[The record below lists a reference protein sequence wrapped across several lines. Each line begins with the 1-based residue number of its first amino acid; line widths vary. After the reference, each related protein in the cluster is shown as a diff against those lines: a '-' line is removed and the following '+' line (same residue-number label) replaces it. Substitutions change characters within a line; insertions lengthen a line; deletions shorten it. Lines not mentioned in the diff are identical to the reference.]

1 MTTVGFTRPSD
12 RLEAG
17 RELCRKYGLSCLCA
31 PSLEPVHGSKETF
44 ALVKKIFTDC
54 SAYFTVFASITAV
67 EECIK
72 EFGREMLLAYLE
84 QTNVACTGES
94 TAKALKEMV
103 GRECDLVPEVYSG
116 EAVAEEIKDEVGDKL
131 VLLLRSDSGD
141 DKIRTILQDAGAY
154 VVDAAIYRME
164 PAPVGELHEELM
176 DGIASGK
183 VNAMVF
189 SSPMTVRT
197 FYDQMCGRFGK
208 KKTDSYLQDIFK
220 VAIGKPTSE
229 AMEKIGL
236 PADTMPE
243 KSTFEGML
251 RTVKE
256 YFEDTEN

>member
-17 RELCRKYGLSCLCA
+17 RELCSKYGLSCLCA
-31 PSLEPVHGSKETF
+31 PSLEPVHGSEETF

-72 EFGREMLLAYLE
+72 EFGKDMLLAYLDH
-84 QTNVACTGES
+84 TNVACTGES

-103 GRECDLVPEVYSG
+103 GRDCDLIPEVYSG

-154 VVDAAIYRME
+154 VVDAAVYGME

-197 FYDQMCGRFGK
+197 FYDQMCDRFGK
-208 KKTDSYLQDIFK
+208 EKTDSYLQDIFK

-229 AMEKIGL
+229 AMEKMGH

-251 RTVKE
+251 RTVNE